1 MPSCEMA
8 HTRYKTMWRF
18 RTQCGESVAFGT
30 QHMMTELPDE
40 CHFIDSYIG
49 TFEAMQL
56 SSLLNI
62 FSVLKH
68 SIIDMLPL

>member
-1 MPSCEMA
+1 
-8 HTRYKTMWRF
+8 
-18 RTQCGESVAFGT
+18 
-30 QHMMTELPDE
+30 MMTELPDE